1 MKHSTIYSFL
11 GKPNSCKFPVADISL
26 TEHPEK
32 LLERIENGEP
42 LYEVIPGYEKG
53 FPLRFGYFSG
63 IEAIITPDIIFV
75 NKKGPTQIGK
85 ILIAPSNVIPRKNLE
100 EKYKKMRQVQKQGIE
115 QLDRKQKII
124 LEQEL
129 RNYKQILLQKAKE
142 YYAKSCSIRSPLDDG
157 TFILKYGYFCTNDT
171 MTEGNDTY
179 IKEGEEASP
188 PRISKIY
195 IAPSIQKVQRKDL
208 EKQYFEQFGEGEE
221 DFEKTN
227 IQKNKL
233 LELLSSPAQEFY
245 KESCAIIKPIN
256 EDVFVLNEEQVGYK
270 KGLSLDQRLTNSL

>member
-1 MKHSTIYSFL
+1 MNVENMKHSTIYSFL
-11 GKPNSCKFPVADISL
+11 GKPNSCKFPVADIPL

-63 IEAIITPDIIFV
+63 IEAIITHDITFV

-157 TFILKYGYFCTNDT
+157 TFILK
-171 MTEGNDTY
+171 
-179 IKEGEEASP
+179 
-188 PRISKIY
+188 
-195 IAPSIQKVQRKDL
+195 
-208 EKQYFEQFGEGEE
+208 E
-221 DFEKTN
+221 D
-227 IQKNKL
+227 QL
-233 LELLSSPAQEFY
+233 
-245 KESCAIIKPIN
+245 
-256 EDVFVLNEEQVGYK
+256 
-270 KGLSLDQRLTNSL
+270 